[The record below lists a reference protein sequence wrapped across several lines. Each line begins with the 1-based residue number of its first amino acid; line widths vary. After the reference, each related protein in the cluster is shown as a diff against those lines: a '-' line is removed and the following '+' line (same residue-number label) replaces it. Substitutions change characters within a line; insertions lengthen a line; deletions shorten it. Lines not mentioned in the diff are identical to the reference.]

1 MGRRRYDRA
10 RRVACVDRTPG
21 REPTHRPVG
30 RIPVRRVEAVGAGS
44 LRWYRPEAE
53 DSSAGPTLLWLHGGG
68 FFRGSPAQP
77 EAHDVARVL
86 ADQGVTVVTAAYR
99 LAPFPGT
106 GPLRRRPGGPARQP
120 ERFRLPLEDVIAAA
134 RAVSAESPEGIV
146 LGGASA
152 GACLAAAAALHA
164 VDDGTPPVGAVFA
177 YGFFHAT
184 HPREIDPAHRSR
196 GHRRITHA
204 PWALDVANRNHA
216 GTRRALVHR
225 YAFPGGHD
233 LTGFP
238 PTLVVNAER
247 DTMRTSGDRFAAE
260 LAAAGGDVERHV
272 LPGSA
277 HAFLNR
283 PGLPA
288 FATGTAL
295 IAEWMRCRRTP
306 A

>member
-1 MGRRRYDRA
+1 MGN
-10 RRVACVDRTPG
+10 V
-21 REPTHRPVG
+21 
-30 RIPVRRVEAVGAGS
+30 VGADS
-44 LRWYRPEAE
+44 LRWYRPTREAR
-53 DSSAGPTLLWLHGGG
+53 APGPALLWLHGGG
-68 FFRGSPAQP
+68 FFRGTPELP
-77 EAHDVARVL
+77 EAHEVARVL

-99 LAPFPGT
+99 LAPLPGT
-106 GPLRRRPGGPARQP
+106 GRLRRRPVDPPDPAGASDQR
-120 ERFRLPLEDVIAAA
+120 ERFRLPLADVLAAA
-134 RAVSAESPEGIV
+134 RAASEEAPDGIV

-152 GACLAAAAALHA
+152 GACLAAAATLHA
-164 VDDGTPPVGAVFA
+164 LDDGAPPVGAVFA

-184 HPREIDPAHRSR
+184 HSRTGDPAHRSR

-216 GTRRALVHR
+216 GTRQGLAHR

-238 PTLVVNAER
+238 PSLVVNAER
-247 DTMRTSGDRFAAE
+247 DTMRTSGDRFADE
-260 LAAAGGDVERHV
+260 LADAGTDVERHV

-288 FATGTAL
+288 FAAGTEL
-295 IAEWMRCRRTP
+295 IAEWMRRRPSTG
-306 A
+306 